1 MTRNASEIV
10 LRIVNYALLASFVAW
25 FFLSAITV
33 APSEQEL
40 NSGLCLFCLVAF
52 ASFLLVRTVVLLL
65 QRTKS
70 WYEILFWPVCI
81 LAFVLGVLMVESKGR
96 RVPQEEMAEREMF
109 RVEGAIREHFA
120 AKGEL
125 PRTLS
130 DIRDFEGGSPLTNV
144 YGNTIEYLVTNKYEV
159 LLRAYGYGD
168 ERADVKNLFV
178 KRFAVREE

>member
-1 MTRNASEIV
+1 M
-10 LRIVNYALLASFVAW
+10 F
-25 FFLSAITV
+25 
-33 APSEQEL
+33 
-40 NSGLCLFCLVAF
+40 
-52 ASFLLVRTVVLLL
+52 L

-70 WYEILFWPVCI
+70 WYEILFWPACI
-81 LAFVLGVLMVESKGR
+81 LAFVLGVLMVEYKGR

-130 DIRDFEGGSPLTNV
+130 DIRDFEGGFPLTNI
-144 YGNTIEYLVTNKYEV
+144 YGNAIEYLVTNKYEV
-159 LLRAYGYGD
+159 LLRAYGYGG

>member
-10 LRIVNYALLASFVAW
+10 LRVVNWSSLLSFVAW
-25 FFLSAITV
+25 LFYNTITV
-33 APSEQEL
+33 VPRLQDSIHRR
-40 NSGLCLFCLVAF
+40 CLICAIIFVASLV
-52 ASFLLVRTVVLLL
+52 VRTIVLFL

-70 WYEILFWPVCI
+70 WYEILFWPACV
-81 LAFVLGVLMVESKGR
+81 LAFVLGILLVESVPR
-96 RVPQEEMAEREMF
+96 MPQEELAEREMF
-109 RVEGAIREHFA
+109 RVERAIREHFA

-159 LLRAYGYGD
+159 LLRAYGYGG
-168 ERADVKNLFV
+168 ERADVKNLFI
-178 KRFAVREE
+178 KRFAVRGK

>member
-10 LRIVNYALLASFVAW
+10 LRIVNYALLVSFIAW

-52 ASFLLVRTVVLLL
+52 ASLLLVRTVVMFL

-70 WYEILFWPVCI
+70 WHEILFWPACV
-81 LAFVLGVLMVESKGR
+81 LAFVLGILLVESGGR
-96 RVPQEEMAEREMF
+96 RVPQEELAEREMF
-109 RVEGAIREHFA
+109 RVEMAIREHFA
-120 AKGEL
+120 AKGKL
-125 PRTLS
+125 PRALS
-130 DIRDFEGGSPLTNV
+130 DVRDFEGGFPLTNV
-144 YGNTIEYLVTNKYEV
+144 YGNAIEYLVTNKYEV
-159 LLRAYGYGD
+159 LLRAYGYGG